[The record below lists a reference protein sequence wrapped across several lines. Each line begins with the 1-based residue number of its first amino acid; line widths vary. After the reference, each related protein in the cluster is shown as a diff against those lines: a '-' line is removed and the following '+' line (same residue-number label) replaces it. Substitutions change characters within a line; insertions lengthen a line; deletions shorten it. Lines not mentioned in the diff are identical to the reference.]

1 MSDRAELQLTGD
13 LSGAAD
19 RARLLSDHG
28 AQAGLEEGDR
38 WMRPSRF
45 TETEIQQ
52 ALREVRGGTTAV
64 DVCRRLR
71 VTQTTFYRWRKKY
84 DGAATSE
91 AHEIKELRS
100 ENQKLKMIVANL
112 MLGKST

>member
-19 RARLLSDHG
+19 RVRLFSDHG

-38 WMRPSRF
+38 WMRPSKF

-52 ALREVRGGTTAV
+52 ALREVRGGTPAV

-84 DGAATSE
+84 DGAAKSE
-91 AHEIKELRS
+91 SHEIRDLKS
-100 ENQKLKMIVANL
+100 ENQKLKLIVANL
-112 MLGKST
+112 MLSRTT